1 MNGQNKQVGEQK
13 NCDTHKVSVSNEKP
27 GSSISVYQGKTSNIL
42 KTMTNY

>member
-13 NCDTHKVSVSNEKP
+13 NFNTHKVSFSNEKP
-27 GSSISVYQGKTSNIL
+27 GTSISVYQERTSKFL